1 MSKTTYLIAAVANN
15 GVIGRDNDLIWHIR
29 EDMKFFKAT
38 TVGHIILMGRKN
50 FESIPEKFRPLP
62 DRLNCILTR
71 NPSYQATN
79 CELVGSIEEWIE
91 KYKDDVRKSIIIGG
105 GQVYQEAMDKDLVDE
120 LLITHVHASPE
131 GDTFFP
137 NIDPQKWT
145 GQVIGSGEKNELNEY
160 SYTITHYTRR

>member
-1 MSKTTYLIAAVANN
+1 VANN